1 MRGEFVDLGGQRL
14 YYFAAGTRGVGEPV
28 LFLHGFPGTSHLWH
42 RVVPLI
48 PDGHR
53 LIVVDQFGSGW
64 SDGLS
69 GSALRTAATSALSRA
84 DTPATDALSRAGT
97 PAAGALLTANAH
109 ADRALALLDELRVDH
124 ACVVGHGSGAAVALD
139 LALRAP
145 QRVSRLC
152 LINAVTADA
161 WISGAARL
169 ARALAHTPFAGHAG
183 AGLLAGLVHG
193 PALRGFADSE
203 NGRHALDHFLLP
215 YTQRLGVETLAAQ
228 LRAMR
233 DPTLSSQA
241 ARLSTL
247 QLPTTIVWGAQDP
260 WLPLRQ
266 AATLRTAIPNAEL
279 DVVDGARHMTPIDAP
294 ERVATAIVALLRRA
308 APLDGGQKAT
318 PHPASPTTNG

>member
-42 RVVPLI
+42 RVVPRI

-53 LIVVDQFGSGW
+53 LIVVDQFGSGR

-69 GSALRTAATSALSRA
+69 GSALRTADTSALSRA
-84 DTPATDALSRAGT
+84 DT

-161 WISGAARL
+161 WLSGAARL
-169 ARALAHTPFAGHAG
+169 ARALAHTPFAGLAG

-233 DPTLSSQA
+233 DRTLSSQA

-247 QLPTTIVWGAQDP
+247 QLPTTIVWGARDP

-308 APLDGGQKAT
+308 APLDGGQKTT

>member
-14 YYFAAGTRGVGEPV
+14 YAFAAGTRGAGAPV
-28 LFLHGFPGTSHLWH
+28 LLLHGFPGTSHLWQ

-53 LIVVDQFGSGW
+53 LILVDQFGSGR
-64 SDGLS
+64 SDGVAGS
-69 GSALRTAATSALSRA
+69 GQ
-84 DTPATDALSRAGT
+84 
-97 PAAGALLTANAH
+97 LTADAH
-109 ADRALALLDELRVDH
+109 AERALALLDELQVDH
-124 ACVVGHGSGAAVALD
+124 ACVVGHGGGAAVAMA

-145 QRVSRLC
+145 RRVSRLC
-152 LINAVTADA
+152 LINAVTTDA
-161 WISGAARL
+161 WLSGAARL
-169 ARALAHTPFAGHAG
+169 ARWLAHTPIAGLAG

-203 NGRHALDHFLLP
+203 NGRHALDHFLQP

-233 DPTLSSQA
+233 DSTLASQA

-247 QLPTTIVWGAQDP
+247 QLPTTIVWGAEDP
-260 WLPLRQ
+260 WLPVRH
-266 AATLRTAIPNAEL
+266 AATLRAAIPNAEL

-318 PHPASPTTNG
+318 PHPASPATNG

>member
-53 LIVVDQFGSGW
+53 LIVVDQFGSGR

-84 DTPATDALSRAGT
+84 HAPAAGALSRADT

-161 WISGAARL
+161 WLSGAARL

-308 APLDGGQKAT
+308 APLDGGQKAP